1 MSEYKN
7 IIGKGVRFLS
17 SNLDNDQA
25 EGQIWYNSTDKVFRN
40 VLGVKAWSSA
50 APTSVSTGAQGFGF
64 GTQTAGVVGLGEVG
78 PPGLTPA
85 VTEHYNG
92 NGWATSGNFP
102 TVTRE
107 VKGTGTQTA
116 GLAAGGV
123 PPATPASDKAFE
135 YDGSS
140 WSSETTMGQNK
151 RSGGMFGIQTAA
163 IYCGGSP
170 STPGLTN
177 NTESYNGSSWSE
189 LNNMPV
195 NKQTFATAGTSTAA
209 IASGGRLAPGPST
222 NSTDEWDGTNW
233 TAGPNLNTG
242 RRYTQGFGIQ
252 TSALVCGGA
261 ETAPTATGKTELYD
275 GTSWSESGDLAT
287 ARAFAGTSQNSA
299 SNTTGWLAKGNNA
312 VGTAFYSLTEEWN
325 DTVNVITAAAWSSGG
340 NMSTAKYG
348 AANWGIQTSAVS
360 ATGIPPAN
368 QSSNNTQE
376 YNGSTWTSGTNYPS
390 QRQSASGAGASESSG
405 LAFGGAIPSN
415 VQPSFTFHN
424 DTQEYDGSSWTAGG
438 NYPQTIS
445 SQGSSGTQTAAIS
458 VGGTNTAPGSPGL
471 TTLAANYNGSSWTA
485 IPSASNA
492 RGWGDGMTGTQTSAL
507 AVHSS
512 PNVTEEYNGSSWTTG
527 GTTNVNRS
535 GIALS
540 GTSNTDALG
549 FGGNPAI
556 TSAESYDGT
565 SFITSASL
573 ATGRD
578 AMGGVGTGPAA
589 LGFGGTNNP
598 PNFTA
603 TEEFTA
609 ETSALNIKTIT
620 TS

>member
-25 EGQIWYNSTDKVFRN
+25 EGQIWYNSSDGVFRN
-40 VLGVKAWSSA
+40 VLGVKAWASSA
-50 APTSVSTGAQGFGF
+50 STAESKGSQGFGF

-78 PPGLTPA
+78 PPGYTPA
-85 VTEHYNG
+85 ATEHYNG
-92 NGWATSGNFP
+92 SGWTTSGNFP
-102 TVTRE
+102 STSRE
-107 VKGTGTQTA
+107 IKGTGTQTA

-209 IASGGRLAPGPST
+209 IASGGRLVPGPST

-299 SNTTGWLAKGNNA
+299 SNAAGWLAKGNNA
-312 VGTAFYSLTEEWN
+312 VGTVFYSLTEEWN
-325 DTVNVITAAAWSSGG
+325 SSVNVITGAAWASGG

-438 NYPQTIS
+438 SYPQTIS
-445 SQGSSGTQTAAIS
+445 GQGSSGTQTAAIS

-471 TTLAANYNGSSWTA
+471 TTLAANYDGSSWTT

-492 RGWGDGMTGTQTSAL
+492 RGWSDGMTGTQTSAL
-507 AVHSS
+507 AVASP
-512 PNVTEEYNGSSWTTG
+512 PNVTEEYNGSSWSSG
-527 GTTNVNRS
+527 GTTNVDRS

-549 FGGNPAI
+549 FGGNTAI

-573 ATGRD
+573 ATGRA

-620 TS
+620 IS